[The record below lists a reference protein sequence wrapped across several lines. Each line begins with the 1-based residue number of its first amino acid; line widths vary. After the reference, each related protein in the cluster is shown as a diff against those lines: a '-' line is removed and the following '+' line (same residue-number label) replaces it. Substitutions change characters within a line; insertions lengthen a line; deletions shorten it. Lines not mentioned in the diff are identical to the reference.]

1 VGGGGKYR
9 YIPDDSVSLSDSR
22 ITARCCAAILSRID
36 LIPDDRSGMMLKA
49 GGAIN
54 SKEIFIARPAG
65 RF

>member
-1 VGGGGKYR
+1 MEKKYL
-9 YIPDDSVSLSDSR
+9 YTDDLMNLSDSR
-22 ITARCCAAILSRID
+22 VTACCCAAILSRID
-36 LIPDDRSGMMLKA
+36 LIPDDHSGMMFKA